1 MEEQDEF
8 EITLVKTMEEQDEF
22 EAIRQIRYISCLV
35 RLV

>member
-22 EAIRQIRYISCLV
+22 EAIRQIRYIPCLV